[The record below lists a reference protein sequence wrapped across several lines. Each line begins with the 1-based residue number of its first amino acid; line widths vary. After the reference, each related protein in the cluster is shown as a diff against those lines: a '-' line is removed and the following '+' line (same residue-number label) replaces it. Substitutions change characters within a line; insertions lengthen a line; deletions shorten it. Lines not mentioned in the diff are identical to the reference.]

1 MPEHAPDEVEKISR
15 FRELSPAQKSMMLSA
30 RKESGKFTEGVLLA
44 KGKEYLFRVVPPSL
58 YLALAMTENEE
69 KNQRYSIMQATGCD
83 ELGRPCRSQR
93 ISTRRAAC
101 HPSPLFSQTNRQW
114 SARTNE
120 SSEFADPEPD
130 R

>member
-1 MPEHAPDEVEKISR
+1 DEVEKISR

-83 ELGRPCRSQR
+83 ELE
-93 ISTRRAAC
+93 AA
-101 HPSPLFSQTNRQW
+101 LQVAADLDQ
-114 SARTNE
+114 ARGLPP
-120 SSEFADPEPD
+120 FPIIFPD
-130 R
+130 QPAVECQDE

>member
-1 MPEHAPDEVEKISR
+1 MIEWWLCLNMPPDEVEKISR

-83 ELGRPCRSQR
+83 ELE
-93 ISTRRAAC
+93 AA
-101 HPSPLFSQTNRQW
+101 LQVAADLDQ
-114 SARTNE
+114 ARGLPP
-120 SSEFADPEPD
+120 FPIIFPD
-130 R
+130 QPAVECQDE